1 MIKLASHDSY
11 YRNVRVIVLGAS
23 GFIGRWVARSLCAS
37 GATVGL
43 VVRDRT
49 SAEQIFRKFG
59 VRGDIHELDLRA
71 PLALRTLFEDLEPAI
86 IFNLAGY
93 GVERSERDEEMA
105 YQINAQLVQAIC
117 EAAAKTRD
125 GEWSGQNIVH
135 VGSALEYGTL
145 GGNLSEDSIPHPTT
159 LYGKSKL
166 AGTRILS
173 SCCQSHRIKGLTAR
187 LFTVYGP
194 GEHRGRLLPSLLETA
209 RTDRPLQLTA
219 GTQRRDFAYVEDV
232 AEGLLRLGLST
243 AQPGAIVN
251 LATGHLI
258 SVRNFTETAARIM
271 GIPSDRLLFGSLPT
285 REEEMEHTPV
295 TTERLQRLTGWAPP
309 ANIARGISKGLEF
322 EKVFGGF
329 DLDE

>member
-125 GEWSGQNIVH
+125 EEWSGQNIVH
-135 VGSALEYGTL
+135 VGSALAYGTL

-159 LYGKSKL
+159 PYGKSKL
-166 AGTRILS
+166 AGTRFLS
-173 SCCQSHRIKGLTAR
+173 ACCQAYHTKGLTAR

-209 RTDRPLQLTA
+209 KTGKSLELTA
-219 GTQRRDFAYVEDV
+219 GTQTRDFTYVEDV

-243 AQPGAIVN
+243 AQPGEIVN
-251 LATGHLI
+251 LATGHLT
-258 SVRNFTETAARIM
+258 SVRSFTETAAQVL
-271 GIPSDRLLFGSLPT
+271 GIPSGGLDFGALPT
-285 REEEMEHTPV
+285 RTEEMEHAAV
-295 TTERLQRLTGWAPP
+295 TVERLQRLTGWAPP
-309 ANIARGISKGLEF
+309 TSIADGIRKSLEF
-322 EKVFGGF
+322 EKVLV
-329 DLDE
+329 D